1 MIKLLIKSITAL
13 KIYNW
18 LKPKIKSLSILLIFV
33 LVIIY
38 LHNEFLE
45 WSNITE
51 NKNFVG
57 YSFIIKN
64 LLLFL
69 AILFYFL
76 ILRVQSLKNVANI
89 KTTIDKGDGFDKF
102 RNKKKLKTKAQQIL
116 ENKQE

>member
-1 MIKLLIKSITAL
+1 MIKIIKFFTAL
-13 KIYNW
+13 QIYKW

-45 WSNITE
+45 WSEITE

-116 ENKQE
+116 EKSSD

>member
-45 WSNITE
+45 WSEITE

-69 AILFYFL
+69 AISFYIL
-76 ILRVQSLKNVANI
+76 ILRLQNLKESTNLENKI
-89 KTTIDKGDGFDKF
+89 NKEDGFDKF

-116 ENKQE
+116 EKSSD